1 MAHRNIRK
9 VLKRCA
15 VTVLVG
21 TCLSQTVT
29 AQTTDSQPDANL
41 DGVLA
46 VRITF
51 SQLTPDAINC
61 GLTIDRFQST
71 LSDELQRTGF
81 RLSETTD
88 TLVTLG
94 LMTTFDPG
102 RNACGTSATLGVYRK
117 VSYFDEAVGWLKS
130 GYVVLWQRGQQVMS
144 GIAEHSDATA
154 TVTQRLI
161 DVLGQSWRAENK
173 SDAS

>member
-1 MAHRNIRK
+1 MTYKITCK

-15 VTVLVG
+15 ATIVATI
-21 TCLSQTVT
+21 CLAQTVSG
-29 AQTTDSQPDANL
+29 QTTDSQPDANL

-61 GLTIDRFQST
+61 GLTLDRFQSI
-71 LSDELQRTGF
+71 LSNELQSTGF
-81 RLSETTD
+81 SLSETTD

-94 LMTTFDPG
+94 LMTTFDPR
-102 RNACGTSATLGVYRK
+102 RNACGTSATLGVYKK
-117 VSYFDEAVGWLKS
+117 VAYFDEAVGWLKS
-130 GYVVLWQRGQQVMS
+130 GYIVLWQRGQQVMS
-144 GIAEHSDATA
+144 GIAEHSDSTA

-161 DVLGQSWRAENK
+161 DVLGQSWRAENN
-173 SDAS
+173 SNGN